1 MPLLSFWKSAR
12 DEVLS
17 LNIEQVVANAGD
29 GNLRDSASSS
39 HELREFLSV
48 VPIEKLFDY
57 ARYCRESA
65 FNKSG
70 LVLQDVVNEL
80 GRRLEFHVENGL
92 YQGKRNAVGFDG
104 IWRTEG
110 EPPLI
115 VEVKTTDY
123 VTVDL
128 DKLAQ
133 YKERLA
139 TAGEVTR
146 DAAVLIVVGRED
158 TGALEAQVRGSRYA
172 WEMRLISIEGL
183 VKLVQIKQKSDDSST
198 LHQIRQLL
206 QPFEYTKIDRII
218 DVLFTATANVETQQ
232 EIEQAT
238 PTEEDA
244 LEREPAKQIRTD
256 PDLLNRKRQQVV
268 DAFSRLKGKE
278 LVRSGQPYSRGT
290 FRTRNR
296 HIVRSERILCQA
308 EILGCVLHVHQSLL
322 ARQSHSVE
330 FHGPH
335 SWLSFLP

>member
-1 MPLLSFWKSAR
+1 MPVHRSFCLRIIRSGVRASPGGAESNYAPDLAYWSSSRPAVDYQSVAQHSSSRDVACSRAMPLLSFWKSAR

-48 VPIEKLFDY
+48 VPIEKLFYY

-80 GRRLEFHVENGL
+80 GRRLEFDVENGL

-133 YKERLA
+133 YKERLT
-139 TAGEVTR
+139 TAG
-146 DAAVLIVVGRED
+146 
-158 TGALEAQVRGSRYA
+158 
-172 WEMRLISIEGL
+172 
-183 VKLVQIKQKSDDSST
+183 K
-198 LHQIRQLL
+198 
-206 QPFEYTKIDRII
+206 
-218 DVLFTATANVETQQ
+218 
-232 EIEQAT
+232 
-238 PTEEDA
+238 
-244 LEREPAKQIRTD
+244 
-256 PDLLNRKRQQVV
+256 
-268 DAFSRLKGKE
+268 
-278 LVRSGQPYSRGT
+278 
-290 FRTRNR
+290 
-296 HIVRSERILCQA
+296 
-308 EILGCVLHVHQSLL
+308 
-322 ARQSHSVE
+322 
-330 FHGPH
+330 
-335 SWLSFLP
+335 